1 MKLYN
6 LGKINSVLFKV
17 AYINKTTVRLVAVKG
32 GSEFFRFLMNN
43 YRGCNGLGTY
53 LRDGILFLSLER
65 IDASTR
71 EEVKT
76 FHLGSLKSIFNRWK
90 ESKMPVQDSLF

>member
-6 LGKINSVLFKV
+6 LGKVNSVLFKV
-17 AYINKTTVRLVAVKG
+17 SYVSKDNVRLVAVKG
-32 GSEFFRFLMNN
+32 GGEFFRYLMDN

-53 LRDGILFLSLER
+53 SRENILFLELER

-76 FHLGSLKSIFNRWK
+76 FHLGSLKVLFKKWK
-90 ESKMPVQDSLF
+90 ESKLPQQMSLF